1 MERHALT
8 TALGISTVRAV
19 VILSTL
25 ESQVIVQGSQLFHL
39 STPFE
44 DLLLRLSR
52 DDLAFGRLS
61 TVNDTM
67 RDQLQA
73 APVLSN
79 DVSHDRERN
88 EFTEDDVDEGAVVE
102 RCWEDPL
109 R

>member
-1 MERHALT
+1 MT
-8 TALGISTVRAV
+8 TALSVNPVPAGD
-19 VILSTL
+19 ILLTL
-25 ESQVIVQGSQLFHL
+25 KRQVIVQGSQLIHL

-44 DLLLRLSR
+44 DLFLRLSR

-67 RDQLQA
+67 CDQLQT

>member
-1 MERHALT
+1 
-8 TALGISTVRAV
+8 
-19 VILSTL
+19 
-25 ESQVIVQGSQLFHL
+25 VQGSQLLHL

-67 RDQLQA
+67 YYQLQT

-102 RCWEDPL
+102 RCWEDSL